1 MTSDG
6 FTTSALAS
14 YAGHDPAVVLA
25 ISAIGP
31 FDNFRH
37 VLTRRA

>member
-6 FTTSALAS
+6 FTASALAS
-14 YAGHDPAVVLA
+14 YAGHDLAVVLA
-25 ISAIGP
+25 VSAIGP